1 MEPSKP
7 DLNEFGRSILEA
19 FDAEDDASE
28 ALRAGRARL
37 LAHVAER
44 NRTRPLHRVNALRR
58 TLLASLATLSVATA
72 VVVWLRLPLSFL
84 VGAAPGRVGDV
95 IEASGRDALGVRFS
109 EGSSILAQS
118 GARLRVLSAEA
129 AGARVLLE
137 NGPLD
142 VAIVHQSR
150 HATRWRFEAGPL
162 AVLVTGTKFRLDWN
176 AKEQTFALDMK
187 EGSVVV
193 SGGCLPAAR
202 TVVGGD
208 SMRLSCLPA
217 SPRPAAVVA
226 SADVVAPARRVAQ
239 AEHPASASGAGED
252 WRVLIA
258 GGHYDEG
265 LRAAERIGFA
275 RVCRTA
281 GDGELLALADAARLS
296 GRTARAS
303 EALTVLR
310 HRFPGSV
317 SAATAAFALGRIAF
331 ERRADYDDAARWFAV
346 YLDEQP
352 SGPLMGDAVGRLMEA
367 RQRAGDVAAARRD
380 ARRYLQRFPGGPY
393 AGTASAILA
402 D

>member
-7 DLNEFGRSILEA
+7 NLNEFGRRILET
-19 FDAEDDASE
+19 FDAEDDVSE
-28 ALRAGRARL
+28 ALRVGRTRL
-37 LAHVAER
+37 LAHVSER
-44 NRTRPLHRVNALRR
+44 NRTRQLHRGAALRR
-58 TLLASLATLSVATA
+58 TLLASLASLSVATA

-84 VGAAPGRVGDV
+84 VGAAPGRIGDV
-95 IEASGRDALGVRFS
+95 IEASGKESLGVRFS

-118 GARLRVLSAEA
+118 GARLRVLSAES

-142 VAIVHQSR
+142 VAIVHQRR

-217 SPRPAAVVA
+217 STRPAAVVA
-226 SADVVAPARRVAQ
+226 SAEVSAPVRRVAPSQ
-239 AEHPASASGAGED
+239 HPASASAGED
-252 WRVLIA
+252 WRALIA
-258 GGHYDEG
+258 GGRYDEG
-265 LRAAERIGFA
+265 LRAVERIGFA

-281 GDGELLALADAARLS
+281 GDSELLALADAARLS
-296 GRTARAS
+296 GRTARAA

-331 ERRADYDDAARWFAV
+331 ERRVDYGDAARWFGV

-352 SGPLMGDAVGRLMEA
+352 NGPLMGDAIGRLMEA
-367 RQRAGDVAAARRD
+367 RHRAGDGPAARRD
-380 ARRYLQRFPGGPY
+380 AQRYLQRFPGGPY
-393 AGTASAILA
+393 AGTASSILA
-402 D
+402 E